1 MINKAKNEIWRLT
14 RKSGYIDTNGQG
26 VCCELHGEGEPLALI
41 IGIGGDST
49 M

>member
-26 VCCELHGEGEPLALI
+26 VYYEMPGEGDLW
-41 IGIGGDST
+41 S
-49 M
+49 